1 MDEQISFEN
10 LLSTDTFHANP
21 HVIFHQM
28 REHAPV
34 YWSDSWKAW
43 ILTSYEDT
51 MFVLRQPD
59 KFSSAGRVSYLLKN
73 LDEDI
78 RSQLTHLERHYEIG
92 LAHSDPPDHTRLR
105 SLLNKVFTP
114 RMVETWRPRIEAV
127 TNELIDTMLEK
138 DDPDIIRD
146 VAYPLPAT
154 IIAEMIGASTED
166 IPLFRDW
173 AVDINRLFELG
184 GRISET
190 AALNA
195 QNSLYTMR
203 EYIIKLVEARREN
216 PADDIVGRL
225 VSADEKLSMNELVST
240 CVTLFVAGHETTTN
254 LISNGMYLLLKNRG
268 EQAKLR
274 NNPDLMT
281 PAIEEIL
288 RYEPSVPRAWRIVR
302 EDIHIGEQNIKAGS
316 LIFPVLSAANRDPQH
331 FHEPD
336 SFNIQRED
344 NKQLAFGYGIHFCLG
359 APLARVE
366 GAIAIDAMLK
376 RMPDIHLINEP
387 QWRPDLAIR
396 SLDSLMIRINSQ
408 L

>member
-1 MDEQISFEN
+1 MQKQVSYEG
-10 LLSTDTFHANP
+10 LLSADTFHTNP
-21 HVIFHQM
+21 HIVFHQM
-28 REHAPV
+28 RENAPV

-43 ILTSYEDT
+43 ILTRYEDT

-73 LDEDI
+73 LDEGI
-78 RSQLTHLERHYEIG
+78 RSQLTQLEQHYEIG

-114 RMVETWRPRIEAV
+114 RMVETWRPRIEEV
-127 TNELIDTMLEK
+127 TNQLIDAMLEK
-138 DDPDIIRD
+138 DDPDIICD

-184 GRISET
+184 GRLSEE
-190 AALNA
+190 AARNA

-216 PADDIVGRL
+216 PQNDIVGRL

-254 LISNGMYLLLKNRG
+254 L
-268 EQAKLR
+268 
-274 NNPDLMT
+274 
-281 PAIEEIL
+281 
-288 RYEPSVPRAWRIVR
+288 
-302 EDIHIGEQNIKAGS
+302 
-316 LIFPVLSAANRDPQH
+316 
-331 FHEPD
+331 
-336 SFNIQRED
+336 
-344 NKQLAFGYGIHFCLG
+344 
-359 APLARVE
+359 
-366 GAIAIDAMLK
+366 
-376 RMPDIHLINEP
+376 
-387 QWRPDLAIR
+387 
-396 SLDSLMIRINSQ
+396 
-408 L
+408 